1 MSRASI
7 LIVVGVL
14 AILAPFSGLPV
25 TLRTLLAVVL
35 GCVVIG
41 IGVAER
47 SREQRRLV
55 ALQGAAA
62 PAREL
67 EPTPVVAMAAPAYEA
82 PAPSPVARRSS
93 AAPAPRVPQPEIAIM
108 VDIAPSAESAPV
120 ANPTPVLKPRARKA
134 APKTMSP
141 I

>member
-14 AILAPFSGLPV
+14 AILAPFSGLPGGV
-25 TLRTLLAVVL
+25 RTLLGVVL

-41 IGVAER
+41 IGAAER
-47 SREQRRLV
+47 MREQRRLI
-55 ALQGAAA
+55 AAQSGAAPLYA
-62 PAREL
+62 PQNGASGEL
-67 EPTPVVAMAAPAYEA
+67 PAAPEVLAVPLPPE
-82 PAPSPVARRSS
+82 PAPEVA
-93 AAPAPRVPQPEIAIM
+93 VVM
-108 VDIAPSAESAPV
+108 DIAPVAESMPEPRRA
-120 ANPTPVLKPRARKA
+120 AARKPRARKA

>member
-25 TLRTLLAVVL
+25 AIRTLLAVVL

-55 ALQGAAA
+55 AQQGAAVAA
-62 PAREL
+62 PAKEM
-67 EPTPVVAMAAPAYEA
+67 EPTPAVVTAVPM
-82 PAPSPVARRSS
+82 SPVLEA
-93 AAPAPRVPQPEIAIM
+93 QPEIAIM
-108 VDIAPSAESAPV
+108 MDIAPSTEIQPPPPKPV
-120 ANPTPVLKPRARKA
+120 AVRKPRARKA